1 MRHPWATWMVTETW
15 ISPSG
20 TTTLPRASSG
30 TTAKGG
36 EPANTRS
43 LVLEDLDGDG
53 AIDIIVA
60 NRRQQNSIFFG
71 DDSHRFER
79 HERFGASDGSTIVIS
94 MGDLDGD
101 GDLDVVVANRGQ
113 RNGIYLN
120 SGAGASFREIRF
132 GEPQALTYGVAAA
145 DLDGDGIPE
154 IVTANSDGRNWVYR
168 RVPGPE

>member
-1 MRHPWATWMVTETW
+1 
-15 ISPSG
+15 
-20 TTTLPRASSG
+20 
-30 TTAKGG
+30 
-36 EPANTRS
+36 
-43 LVLEDLDGDG
+43 
-53 AIDIIVA
+53 
-60 NRRQQNSIFFG
+60 
-71 DDSHRFER
+71 
-79 HERFGASDGSTIVIS
+79 

-168 RVPGPE
+168 RVPGPG